1 MPETPLIT
9 HPLASLLKSIMQLGL
24 GRSQEGSSGE
34 AGETNDVMKA
44 IQARSRRIAIERG
57 DINTASGEKEGEKS
71 C

>member
-1 MPETPLIT
+1 M
-9 HPLASLLKSIMQLGL
+9 
-24 GRSQEGSSGE
+24 GSPSG